1 MSSHVRYSCKIG
13 SVLRSIFRTGRQLLI
28 SGELPQLHQLV
39 NLYIDE
45 LTVYPDSV
53 SVKLNMI
60 NGIQVNSDSEELE
73 KLGNIDK
80 EAFSITEDA
89 DRKKVIK

>member
-1 MSSHVRYSCKIG
+1 M
-13 SVLRSIFRTGRQLLI
+13 
-28 SGELPQLHQLV
+28 
-39 NLYIDE
+39 
-45 LTVYPDSV
+45 TVYPYSV

-60 NGIQVNSDSEELE
+60 NGIQANSNSEELE

-89 DRKKVIK
+89 DRKKQSNNSAGESRLFS

>member
-1 MSSHVRYSCKIG
+1 MIDDVKAGKVGVIITKDLSR
-13 SVLRSIFRTGRQLLI
+13 FGR
-28 SGELPQLHQLV
+28 
-39 NLYIDE
+39 
-45 LTVYPDSV
+45 DSV

-60 NGIQVNSDSEELE
+60 NGIQANSNSEELE